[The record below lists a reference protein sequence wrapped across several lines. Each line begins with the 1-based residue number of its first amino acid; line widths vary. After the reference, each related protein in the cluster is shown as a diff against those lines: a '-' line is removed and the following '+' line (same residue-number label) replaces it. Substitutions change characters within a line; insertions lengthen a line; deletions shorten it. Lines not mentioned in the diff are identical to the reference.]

1 MLCAAVYV
9 WHDRRDMGATYAP
22 ATGGGGLGVRVRS
35 SVRDVDTPVGTA
47 RVHLARPDGPVGA
60 LVLGHGAG
68 GGIEAPDLVA
78 LTSLTADGW
87 LVALVEQP
95 WRVAG
100 RRIAT
105 PPAQLDTAW
114 LAVLHR
120 LTTGRGRLPVPLVV
134 GGRSA
139 GARVACRTATVVGAD
154 AVLALSFPLHPPAR
168 PDKSRADEARL
179 VLDAGLPLAV
189 IQGERDTFGGPQDV
203 RAALGQRADVR
214 HARGTHSFSKDPAD
228 VVHEVRVWL
237 ATLRRTDPA

>member
-1 MLCAAVYV
+1 M
-9 WHDRRDMGATYAP
+9 
-22 ATGGGGLGVRVRS
+22 
-35 SVRDVDTPVGTA
+35 
-47 RVHLARPDGPVGA
+47 
-60 LVLGHGAG
+60 LGHGAG

-78 LTSLTADGW
+78 LTALTADGW
-87 LVALVEQP
+87 LVARVEQP

-139 GARVACRTATVVGAD
+139 GARVACRTAAAVGAT
-154 AVLALSFPLHPPAR
+154 AVLALSFPLHPPGR

-189 IQGERDTFGGPQDV
+189 VQGERDAFGGPQEV
-203 RAALGQRADVR
+203 RAALGERAVVR
-214 HARGTHSFSKDPAD
+214 PARGTHSFTKDPAD
-228 VVHEVRVWL
+228 VVDEVRGWL
-237 ATLRRTDPA
+237 ATLRRTG